1 MLRRQFGQLQSDLR
15 AELGRN
21 NDPGVRAAD
30 LPQIQQVLRR
40 TYETLYEA
48 YDWPHLTEIHDR
60 VTMQAGERYYDFPST
75 LDYDK
80 IIDAVVWYNDSPE
93 RITRGIG
100 FDDYSLYSS
109 EDDDRSD
116 PVQKWDVRYVAG
128 VAQMEVW
135 PIPASNTPAVQF
147 EGKRKFAPLVNSE
160 DLCLIDDAIVIL
172 NAAAEIAKDNLDIQ
186 KKLRAAE
193 NRLGIVKG
201 RGKATSTPIRLGLG
215 KAETRPTGVVVR
227 IAGA

>member
-40 TYETLYEA
+40 TYESLYEA
-48 YDWPHLTEIHDR
+48 YDWPHLNEVHDR
-60 VTMQAGERYYDFPST
+60 ITMQAGERYYDFNT
-75 LDYDK
+75 TIDYDK
-80 IIDAVVWYNDSPE
+80 IVYAVVWYNGVPTP
-93 RITRGIG
+93 ITRGIS
-100 FDDYSLYSS
+100 FDQYAAYDS
-109 EDDDRSD
+109 EADDRSD
-116 PVQKWDVRYVAG
+116 PVERWDVRYVAG
-128 VAQMEVW
+128 VGQLEVW
-135 PIPASNTPAVQF
+135 PIPASDNVEIQF
-147 EGKRKFAPLVNSE
+147 EGKRKFAPLVDTA

-172 NAAAEIAKDNLDIQ
+172 NAAAEIAKDDKDI
-186 KKLRAAE
+186 KLKLRAAE

-201 RGKATSTPIRLGLG
+201 RSKAASEPFRLGLG
-215 KAETRPTGVVVR
+215 NPDPRPSGIVIR